1 MANLFFWPFTE
12 TQEDIELGS
21 VYEIDHTKL
30 PRRTPVQLG
39 STRVVMVSEKTE
51 VNVSVRFPS
60 IQSLQRYFSDTIRE
74 RRTQKLDET
83 FVMGTKLAEKVLYR
97 KVPSQ
102 EFAEKKHSDEFWL
115 VISNPTRGFGDVISN
130 KAGPCLSEIKCNGM
144 VRWGVRRQVKFIG
157 KHIDNNPQSSS
168 SIVIGEE
175 RAKCEER
182 KEDGQEEEPEE
193 EEEEDNEEAVT
204 EETNQTGKRKR
215 YRPRLVTKAKKA
227 KFEIEKRRKMNK
239 NMAKNNCNQIVLKNP
254 QIRWSAERYK
264 LAEKNLLDVMKA
276 KGAVHGNPILRPEL
290 RSEARKRIGDT
301 GLLDHLLKHMAGK
314 VAPGGTE
321 RFQRR
326 HNAEGAMEYWLESAD
341 LVDVRREAGV
351 QDPYWTPPPGWE
363 LGDCL
368 TQDPICAKEL
378 RQLKEETKK
387 LERDAEEMVSKKQ
400 MEEEIAKLRREMEES
415 LPWKQQKES
424 QAIVIS
430 NPCVTSQEL
439 DLDMAPLESDLDSSM
454 VTLEKYEEQLMAIS
468 KYMSRIEEEIG
479 KLKSKVEQE
488 TRSGSALM
496 ESTGWCAEKE
506 KKEVEE
512 KDEGLVVQKKDVGSE
527 GGDGGDQRKTNTTEK
542 AAEEK
547 AAKIQRLKS
556 GFRICK
562 PQGTFL
568 WPNSNTLSSQV
579 VVQVED
585 LLVVPTPPSVSSST
599 ASAPPQLPYHHHPAS
614 PVRPLAERRAVKVTV
629 STVGN
634 NNLSTT
640 TTTTT
645 DNKSTTTF
653 INLNDFPTDGFSG
666 TPSLL
671 AANCYH
677 HHHNATVTTV
687 LPSAAKGEKSEKM
700 SYNLQQKGGSSSKR
714 VRDMA
719 GSGYCH
725 PYT

>member
-1 MANLFFWPFTE
+1 MQEQGKVDDGAQTPPLARHALPTSDCTLQSDE
-12 TQEDIELGS
+12 TQADIELGS

-74 RRTQKLDET
+74 MYPELDER

-102 EFAEKKHSDEFWL
+102 EFAEKKHSDEFWF
-115 VISNPTRGFGDVISN
+115 VISNPNRGFGDVISN

-157 KHIDNNPQSSS
+157 EHIDNNPQSSS

-175 RAKCEER
+175 KAKCEER

-193 EEEEDNEEAVT
+193 EEDNEEAVT
-204 EETNQTGKRKR
+204 EENNETNQTGKRKR
-215 YRPRLVTKAKKA
+215 YRPRLVPKAKKA
-227 KFEIEKRRKMNK
+227 KVEIEKRRTMNK
-239 NMAKNNCNQIVLKNP
+239 NMAKNNCKQIVLKNP

-290 RSEARKRIGDT
+290 RSEARKQIGDT

-341 LVDVRREAGV
+341 LVDIRREAGV

-368 TQDPICAKEL
+368 TLDPICAKEL
-378 RQLKEETKK
+378 RQLKEESKK
-387 LERDAEEMVSKKQ
+387 LERAVEEMVSKKL

-415 LPWKQQKES
+415 LPMKQKKKS
-424 QAIVIS
+424 QAIVVS

-439 DLDMAPLESDLDSSM
+439 DLDMAPLESDLGSSM

-506 KKEVEE
+506 KREVEE

-527 GGDGGDQRKTNTTEK
+527 GGGGGDQRKTNTTEK
-542 AAEEK
+542 AEEEK

-579 VVQVED
+579 VVLVED
-585 LLVVPTPPSVSSST
+585 LLEAIGRETS
-599 ASAPPQLPYHHHPAS
+599 
-614 PVRPLAERRAVKVTV
+614 R
-629 STVGN
+629 
-634 NNLSTT
+634 
-640 TTTTT
+640 
-645 DNKSTTTF
+645 
-653 INLNDFPTDGFSG
+653 
-666 TPSLL
+666 
-671 AANCYH
+671 
-677 HHHNATVTTV
+677 
-687 LPSAAKGEKSEKM
+687 
-700 SYNLQQKGGSSSKR
+700 
-714 VRDMA
+714 
-719 GSGYCH
+719 
-725 PYT
+725 